1 MKKLKKGFILFKIRQ
16 TLILITSTVLILSCL
31 QAGAQ
36 APSEK
41 GLPFITNYSTKLSDN
56 SQVWSIQE
64 DERRYYIFRS

>member
-31 QAGAQ
+31 QAGAK